1 MNKKI
6 YLIFNKPN
14 KVLSSIKKDN
24 KYITVNDFIS
34 YLEEYKLHLIGRLDY
49 NTRGAL
55 LITNDGI
62 LSNKLMHPK
71 YKIPKMY
78 LVKVKGIPS
87 VHSLNTLR
95 KGMKIPD
102 GFTGVTGIKVIGITK
117 QKNTWLQVILNI
129 GKNRQIINMFWRIKT
144 PPIKIIRTSF
154 AGISIRDLKS
164 GDFRELSSKE
174 IFNLYR
180 HVR

>member
-6 YLIFNKPN
+6 YLIFNKPS
-14 KVLSSIKKDN
+14 KVLSSIKKDS
-24 KYITVNDFIS
+24 KCITINDFIS
-34 YLEEYKLHLIGRLDY
+34 YLDEYNLHLIGRLDY

-71 YKIPKMY
+71 YKIPRMY

-87 VHSLNTLR
+87 IHALNILR
-95 KGMKIPD
+95 KGMRIPD
-102 GFTGVTGIKVIGITK
+102 GFTGTTGIKVIGITK
-117 QKNTWLQVILNI
+117 QKNTWLQIILNI

-144 PPIKIIRTSF
+144 PPIKIIRTSY
-154 AGISIRDLKS
+154 AGINIRNLKN